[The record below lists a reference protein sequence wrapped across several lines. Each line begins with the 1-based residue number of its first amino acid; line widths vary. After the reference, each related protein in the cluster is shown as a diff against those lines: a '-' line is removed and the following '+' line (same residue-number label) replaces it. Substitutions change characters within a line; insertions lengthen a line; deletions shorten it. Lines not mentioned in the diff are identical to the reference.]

1 MADSEK
7 LLTDEEMQAIED
19 VVASGDL
26 EGDGYNVGATAE
38 SFDLTAK
45 DNRPGFDTTVLEQIN
60 ERFHRHLRIGL
71 LRELKYSAEVAL
83 GTVEV
88 MTYSDYIG
96 ALRAPVSLNLTNM
109 SPLKGESICSIDPQV
124 VFSCVD
130 NWFGGSAR
138 PLEAVSETREFSAT
152 EEVVMKKLRIV
163 VYSALLE
170 AWAPALRV
178 QCEFVRSE
186 PNPLLANIAADHDL
200 VVINRFRIGSSNPEV
215 AGAMDVIGT
224 IDIVHPFDSINLIRG
239 SLTKITTVSRTENRL
254 EREWSQRLA
263 NTLDEVPFEAVVNA
277 GEIPI
282 SLAKLNTLKVGD
294 VISLQDMGR
303 SELCVNGLPIYEV
316 EMGSRGD
323 HAAIKILASTMAGQT
338 NE

>member
-1 MADSEK
+1 MADGEK

-26 EGDGYNVGATAE
+26 EGDGYNVGAAAE
-38 SFDLTAK
+38 SFDLTSK
-45 DNRPGFDTTVLEQIN
+45 DNRPSFDTTVLEQIN

-71 LRELKYSAEVAL
+71 LRELKYSADVAM
-83 GTVEV
+83 GTVGV
-88 MTYSDYIG
+88 MNYGDYIRN
-96 ALRAPVSLNLTNM
+96 LPSPVSLNLTNM
-109 SPLKGESICSIDPQV
+109 SPLKGESVCFIDPQV

-130 NWFGGSAR
+130 NWFGGTPR
-138 PLEAVSETREFSAT
+138 PLAAVSEAREFSAT
-152 EEVVMKKLRIV
+152 EEVVMKKVRIV
-163 VYSALLE
+163 VYAALLE

-178 QCEFVRSE
+178 QCEFVRAE
-186 PNPLLANIAADHDL
+186 TNPLLANIAADNDL
-200 VVINRFRIGSSNPEV
+200 VIINRFKVGNGTD
-215 AGAMDVIGT
+215 ALGA
-224 IDIVHPFDSINLIRG
+224 IDIVHPFDSINLVRG
-239 SLTKITTVSRTENRL
+239 SLTKVVAAKRTENRL
-254 EREWSQRLA
+254 EREWSQKLA

-323 HAAIKILASTMAGQT
+323 HAAVKIVASTIAGHT

>member
-1 MADSEK
+1 MADGEK

-26 EGDGYNVGATAE
+26 EGDGYNVGAAAE
-38 SFDLTAK
+38 SFDLTSK
-45 DNRPGFDTTVLEQIN
+45 DNRPSFDTTVLEQIN

-71 LRELKYSAEVAL
+71 LRELKYSADVAM

-88 MTYSDYIG
+88 MNYGDYIRN
-96 ALRAPVSLNLTNM
+96 LPSPVSLNLTNM
-109 SPLKGESICSIDPQV
+109 SPLKGESVCFIDPQV

-130 NWFGGSAR
+130 NWFGGTPR
-138 PLEAVSETREFSAT
+138 PLAAVSKAREFSAT
-152 EEVVMKKLRIV
+152 EEVVMKKVRIV
-163 VYSALLE
+163 VYAALLE

-178 QCEFVRSE
+178 QCEFVRAE
-186 PNPLLANIAADHDL
+186 TNPLLANIAADNDL
-200 VVINRFRIGSSNPEV
+200 VIINRFKVGNGTD
-215 AGAMDVIGT
+215 ALGA
-224 IDIVHPFDSINLIRG
+224 IDIVHPFDSINLVRG
-239 SLTKITTVSRTENRL
+239 SLTKVVAAKRTENRL
-254 EREWSQRLA
+254 EREWSQKLA

-323 HAAIKILASTMAGQT
+323 HAAVKIVASTIAGHT

>member
-1 MADSEK
+1 MADGEK

-26 EGDGYNVGATAE
+26 EGDGYNVGAAAE
-38 SFDLTAK
+38 SFDLTSK
-45 DNRPGFDTTVLEQIN
+45 DNRPSFDTTVLEQIN

-71 LRELKYSAEVAL
+71 LRELKYSADVAM

-88 MTYSDYIG
+88 MNYGDYIRN
-96 ALRAPVSLNLTNM
+96 LPSPVSLNLTNM
-109 SPLKGESICSIDPQV
+109 SPLKGESVCFIDPQV

-130 NWFGGSAR
+130 NWFGGTPR
-138 PLEAVSETREFSAT
+138 PLAAVSEAREFSAT
-152 EEVVMKKLRIV
+152 EEVVMKKVRIV
-163 VYSALLE
+163 VYAALLE

-178 QCEFVRSE
+178 QCEFVRAE
-186 PNPLLANIAADHDL
+186 TNPLLANIAADNDL
-200 VVINRFRIGSSNPEV
+200 VIINRFKVGNGTD
-215 AGAMDVIGT
+215 ALGA
-224 IDIVHPFDSINLIRG
+224 IDIVHPFDSINLVRG
-239 SLTKITTVSRTENRL
+239 SLTKVVAAKRAENRL
-254 EREWSQRLA
+254 EREWSQKLA

-323 HAAIKILASTMAGQT
+323 HAAVKIVASTIAGHT